1 MLKALQ
7 ILARHSALGA
17 SVAVL
22 CACGQRGPLFL
33 PTDVA
38 ASQPAT
44 LTQTLTPAALQT
56 ESSSPA
62 PSASTA
68 PRATP

>member
-7 ILARHSALGA
+7 ILARHSALAA

-33 PTDVA
+33 PTDA
-38 ASQPAT
+38 AAGQPAT
-44 LTQTLTPAALQT
+44 LPQTMAPAALRT
-56 ESSSPA
+56 PF
-62 PSASTA
+62 PSAPKT
-68 PRATP
+68 TP

>member
-7 ILARHSALGA
+7 ILARHSALAA

-33 PTDVA
+33 PTD
-38 ASQPAT
+38 ASAGQPAT
-44 LTQTLTPAALQT
+44 LAQTLTPAVLQT
-56 ESSSPA
+56 PS
-62 PSASTA
+62 PSA
-68 PRATP
+68 PRTTP